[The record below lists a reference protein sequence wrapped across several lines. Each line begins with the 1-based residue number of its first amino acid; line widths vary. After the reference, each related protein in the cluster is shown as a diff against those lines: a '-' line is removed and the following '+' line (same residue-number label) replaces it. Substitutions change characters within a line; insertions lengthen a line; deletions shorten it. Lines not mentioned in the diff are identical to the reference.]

1 MQSFRQLEGDE
12 PAFANAQQLK
22 NMLAQAGIA
31 LGITLAT
38 LGQQWRTAVH
48 YAALDNRIVPGD
60 PAFEAT
66 VGRLREVLVPLVGA
80 QRAMPLAMAHIA
92 QALSQQ
98 AAMLANL
105 DHFALVAVLGFL
117 GIAVTLLQRVFR

>member
-1 MQSFRQLEGDE
+1 
-12 PAFANAQQLK
+12 
-22 NMLAQAGIA
+22 
-31 LGITLAT
+31 
-38 LGQQWRTAVH
+38 
-48 YAALDNRIVPGD
+48 
-60 PAFEAT
+60 
-66 VGRLREVLVPLVGA
+66 VLVPLVGA